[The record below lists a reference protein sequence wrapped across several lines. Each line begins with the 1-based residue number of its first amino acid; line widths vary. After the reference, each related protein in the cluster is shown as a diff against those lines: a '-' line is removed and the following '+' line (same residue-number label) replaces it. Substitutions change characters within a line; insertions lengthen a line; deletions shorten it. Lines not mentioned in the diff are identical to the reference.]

1 MAAPEGTMSNLES
14 SSSSSD
20 VEELAWCREAA
31 MPAWDLEQRPYAA
44 VKPRASA
51 ANNQLSTS
59 QPSLRPKV
67 DEHEQDGNELQ
78 TTPEF

>member
-44 VKPRASA
+44 VKPRAIEMGFHH
-51 ANNQLSTS
+51 
-59 QPSLRPKV
+59 V
-67 DEHEQDGNELQ
+67 DQDGLDLL
-78 TTPEF
+78 TS